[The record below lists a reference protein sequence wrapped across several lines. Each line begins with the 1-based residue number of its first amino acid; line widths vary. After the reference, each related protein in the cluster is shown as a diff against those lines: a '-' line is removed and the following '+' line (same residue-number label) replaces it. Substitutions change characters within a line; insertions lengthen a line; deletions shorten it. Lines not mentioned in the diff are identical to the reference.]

1 MFLTIYW
8 LVAAAPAARGQS
20 LAKVDPRALAM
31 GGGYVAAA
39 DGWAA
44 LQWNPAGLWVGGRRE
59 VALTFGSVPL
69 EGGPWVESLRARRG
83 LPSDIAPSAAAQTL
97 AADDAGLA
105 GERVFGAYVA
115 AARWGG
121 GFQQATYMDEV
132 SVFRNGRVEIDSA
145 SLRTREFL
153 VSGAYPLA
161 LGRLVIGGTAK
172 LVQTQT
178 RVQTIFLEDLEA
190 SELTAG
196 GLLEAAR
203 SGRDATADTVF
214 AVDVG
219 VLIIPSAKFRIGA
232 VVKNLNAP
240 SLDSAPE
247 AIGRL
252 PRQIRVGG
260 LVLPHPKVRLT
271 LDFDV
276 DHDTLF
282 DGGRERR
289 ELGGGVEWA
298 GEAVAVRGG
307 LLFDLAAIENR
318 ALYTFGLG
326 ISGQTFRADMAG
338 SWAPDRDG
346 FGWIG
351 ALVGAW

>member
-1 MFLTIYW
+1 
-8 LVAAAPAARGQS
+8 
-20 LAKVDPRALAM
+20 M

-83 LPSDIAPSAAAQTL
+83 LRSDIAPSAAARTL
-97 AADDAGLA
+97 AAAAAGLA

-121 GFQQATYMDEV
+121 GFQQTTYMDEV
-132 SVFRNGRVEIDSA
+132 SVFRNGRMEIDSA
-145 SLRTREFL
+145 ALRAREFL

-172 LVQTQT
+172 LVQTQA
-178 RVQTIFLEDLEA
+178 RFQTIPLEDLEV
-190 SELTAG
+190 SDLTSG
-196 GLLEAAR
+196 GLLEVAR
-203 SGRDATADTVF
+203 SGPDGPTDTVF

-219 VLIIPSAKFRIGA
+219 VLIIPSARFRIGA

-260 LVLPHPKVRLT
+260 LALLHPQVRLT
-271 LDFDV
+271 LDFDI

-282 DGGRERR
+282 DGGRDRR

-298 GEAVAVRGG
+298 GEAVALRGG

-326 ISGQTFRADMAG
+326 ISGRTFRADMAG

-351 ALVGAW
+351 ALVAAW